1 MWNILLLCTYWF
13 IFIAQSSF
21 QIHPQD
27 YVAFESQSDFPRY
40 PAAFNCTYDDSEC
53 SITPT
58 IVWELNGNELPQDS
72 PAEYSIFSY
81 KYTSFLQIHD
91 LSPLR
96 GQISTVRCV
105 VHDGELGNSVYS
117 ETATLNVTGL
127 YNL

>member
-1 MWNILLLCTYWF
+1 M
-13 IFIAQSSF
+13 
-21 QIHPQD
+21 
-27 YVAFESQSDFPRY
+27 
-40 PAAFNCTYDDSEC
+40 
-53 SITPT
+53 
-58 IVWELNGNELPQDS
+58 WELNGNELPQDS

-105 VHDGELGNSVYS
+105 VHSESRNSVVYS

-127 YNL
+127 YNLASYI